1 MLGLSY
7 DNLYDL
13 TPRSFENKLKGFKKY
28 NEQLSQ
34 NNWEQTRMIVHAA
47 IVPHSK
53 HKIKPRELMPFPWDS
68 KNKVK
73 KDVASKEQ
81 IEEVLKRY
89 KLTEP
94 KKIKV

>member
-53 HKIKPRELMPFPWDS
+53 HKIKPQELMPFPWDS

-73 KDVASKEQ
+73 KDVATKEH

>member
-1 MLGLSY
+1 MLGLS
-7 DNLYDL
+7 DSELYDL
-13 TPRSFENKLKGFKKY
+13 TPRSLDNKIRGFRKY

-34 NNWEQTRMIVHAA
+34 NRWEQTRMIVHSC

-53 HKIKPRELMPFPWDS
+53 HRLKPKELMPFPWDS
-68 KNKVK
+68 KVK
-73 KDVASKEQ
+73 IKRDVASKEQ